1 MDKKSE
7 EYLRQYIKLTDN
19 LKQKIEAHAARYH
32 IKAEI
37 CAWYSDWE
45 DFCSDWCDICG
56 YSRTEARKLYH
67 GGIGKFMKLPEGN
80 GIVRFAIQSS
90 QNIKKGENVMT
101 VKTLIEKNDNDMREE
116 IQARFDAALE
126 DGKDELD
133 VYSEMLETGIDIK
146 MVRKYLGDDAAD
158 HMKDFCKEHGLI

>member
-7 EYLRQYIKLTDN
+7 EYLRQYIKLTDTI
-19 LKQKIEAHAARYH
+19 KQKIEAHAARYH

-67 GGIGKFMKLPEGN
+67 GGIGEFMKLPRSYE
-80 GIVRFAIQSS
+80 RFLQRAWINLS
-90 QNIKKGENVMT
+90 I
-101 VKTLIEKNDNDMREE
+101 
-116 IQARFDAALE
+116 
-126 DGKDELD
+126 
-133 VYSEMLETGIDIK
+133 
-146 MVRKYLGDDAAD
+146 
-158 HMKDFCKEHGLI
+158 

>member
-7 EYLRQYIKLTDN
+7 EYLRQYIKLTDTI
-19 LKQKIEAHAARYH
+19 KQKIEAHAARYH

-67 GGIGKFMKLPEGN
+67 GGIGEFMKLPEGN
-80 GIVRFAIQSS
+80 GIVRFGWCHYCDLVYQSDDS
-90 QNIKKGENVMT
+90 SF
-101 VKTLIEKNDNDMREE
+101 DM
-116 IQARFDAALE
+116 LS
-126 DGKDELD
+126 GH
-133 VYSEMLETGIDIK
+133 GIDSILNVTDTV
-146 MVRKYLGDDAAD
+146 MDLCRDY
-158 HMKDFCKEHGLI
+158 

>member
-7 EYLRQYIKLTDN
+7 EYLRQYIKLTDTI
-19 LKQKIEAHAARYH
+19 KQKIEAHAARYH

-67 GGIGKFMKLPEGN
+67 GGIGEFMKLPEGRETSECV
-80 GIVRFAIQSS
+80 GFFVGQVS
-90 QNIKKGENVMT
+90 QLWVIKD
-101 VKTLIEKNDNDMREE
+101 LIEKRLNDM
-116 IQARFDAALE
+116 
-126 DGKDELD
+126 G
-133 VYSEMLETGIDIK
+133 ETGVE
-146 MVRKYLGDDAAD
+146 VRVSK
-158 HMKDFCKEHGLI
+158 

>member
-7 EYLRQYIKLTDN
+7 EYLRQYIKLTDTI
-19 LKQKIEAHAARYH
+19 KQKIEAHAARYH

-67 GGIGKFMKLPEGN
+67 GGIGEFMMHMYNSVINDWKGVEHQIPFD
-80 GIVRFAIQSS
+80 VRQP
-90 QNIKKGENVMT
+90 
-101 VKTLIEKNDNDMREE
+101 KTQIGR
-116 IQARFDAALE
+116 AH
-126 DGKDELD
+126 
-133 VYSEMLETGIDIK
+133 V
-146 MVRKYLGDDAAD
+146 
-158 HMKDFCKEHGLI
+158 